1 MSIELGALIILGI
14 TNIGALAYHSWAN
27 YLEQKE
33 RAKTINALI
42 AKTSQD
48 FSNFELSDKMGK
60 VKVEHQKD
68 LREDLQELSDL
79 TDKEFDS
86 NILKE

>member
-14 TNIGALAYHSWAN
+14 TNIGTLAYHAWAN

-60 VKVEHQKD
+60 VKVEPQQN

-79 TDKEFDS
+79 TDQQFDDK
-86 NILKE
+86 ILKP

>member
-1 MSIELGALIILGI
+1 MSVELGALIILGI
-14 TNIGALAYHSWAN
+14 TNIGTLAYHAWSN

-33 RAKTINALI
+33 KSKTINALI

-48 FSNFELSDKMGK
+48 FSNFELSDKMDK
-60 VKVEHQKD
+60 VKVEPQPD

-79 TDKEFDS
+79 TEEKFDEAI
-86 NILKE
+86 NKP